1 MKFAE
6 VIPVSELQALCE
18 SFSSL
23 TGAVTAVL
31 DLEGNVLVAAGWHDI
46 CTQFHRRHAATAL
59 RCRESDTALA
69 GQLQAGERYNV
80 YRCKN
85 GLVDVAVPIIICG
98 EHVGNFFT
106 GQFFFKEPNEADFA
120 RQAEEFGFDKAR
132 YMRALGKVPVFSEA
146 EVRLMMEFF
155 TRLAQLIGEMG
166 LARANKEEANRE
178 LRESRHLL
186 QTIIDTAPIRVFWK
200 DRNLRYLG
208 CNPVFAAD
216 AGKCCPDEVVG
227 QDDSQ
232 MAWADQAEAYRQDD
246 RAVIDSGVAK
256 LSYDEPITTSDGR
269 TTWIRTAK
277 VPLRN
282 QDNEIIGV
290 LGTYDDITAR
300 HQAEEDLRRYKD
312 QLEETVRSR
321 TAELM
326 LVRDAAEAAN
336 KAKSTFLAAAS
347 HDLRQPLQA
356 SLAYLSALSR
366 KVERKDLEDLCDKIR
381 QPLKAM
387 GDILE
392 ALLDISDLES
402 GHLQPRLRDFALNDL
417 LVRVVACA
425 EPLARHKGLIL
436 SSLPTDLMVHSDP
449 KMLERIVSN
458 FLTNA
463 IRYTDKGVI
472 GVYCVEMGDKIC
484 LSVTDTGI
492 GIPAGALAT
501 IFDDHVQL
509 GNPAR
514 DRRKGLGLGLSIAK
528 RIADTLGHRISV
540 RSELGSGSSFSIEL
554 PQAHNAAAPVETE
567 TPPPK
572 VAQEHP
578 VVLLIDD
585 DQDVADAVQMML
597 SSYSIETYMAH
608 SRDAALRMLETGLNP
623 GLVLCDYRLPDVNG
637 IDLIRQVRKVLD
649 TEVPAVLVTGD
660 MGVTE
665 IPADLAKCALLHK
678 PVDIEAF
685 LSVISTLTV

>member
-31 DLEGNVLVAAGWHDI
+31 DLEGNVLVAAGWQDI
-46 CTQFHRRHAATAL
+46 CTQFHRKHASTAL
-59 RCRESDTALA
+59 RCLESDTALA
-69 GQLQAGERYNV
+69 GQLQSGEKYNV

-85 GLVDVAVPIIICG
+85 GLVDVAVPIVIGG

-106 GQFFFKEPNEADFA
+106 GQFFFKEPDRAHFEQ
-120 RQAEEFGFDKAR
+120 QAEEFSFDKAR
-132 YMRALGKVPVFSEA
+132 YMRALGKVPVFSED
-146 EVRLMMEFF
+146 EVRLMMDFF

-166 LARANKEEANRE
+166 LARANKEAANRE

-200 DRNLRYLG
+200 DRDLRYLG
-208 CNPVFAAD
+208 CNPAFAAD
-216 AGKCCPDEVVG
+216 AGKRGPDEVVG

-246 RAVIDSGVAK
+246 RNVIESGVAK
-256 LSYDEPITTSDGR
+256 PSYDEPITTSDGR

-321 TAELM
+321 TAELE

-366 KVERKDLEDLCDKIR
+366 KVGSKELEELCDKIR

-402 GHLQPRLRDFALNDL
+402 GHLQPRLQDFGLNDL

-463 IRYTDKGVI
+463 IRYTDSGLI
-472 GVYCVEMGDKIC
+472 GVYCEEVGDKVC
-484 LSVTDTGI
+484 VSVTDTGI

-554 PQAHNAAAPVETE
+554 PGALDAAPIEAE
-567 TPPPK
+567 KPLPA

-578 VVLLIDD
+578 VVLLVDD
-585 DQDVADAVQMML
+585 DLDVADAVQMML
-597 SSYSIETYMAH
+597 QSYSIETYMAH
-608 SRDAALRMLETGLNP
+608 SRDAALDMLESGLNP
-623 GLVLCDYRLPDVNG
+623 GVVLCDYRLPDVNG
-637 IDLIRQVRKVLD
+637 IDLIRQLRKALNTD
-649 TEVPAVLVTGD
+649 VPAVLMTGD
-660 MGVTE
+660 MGITE

-678 PVDIEAF
+678 PVEAEAF
-685 LSVISTLTV
+685 LTAISKLAI